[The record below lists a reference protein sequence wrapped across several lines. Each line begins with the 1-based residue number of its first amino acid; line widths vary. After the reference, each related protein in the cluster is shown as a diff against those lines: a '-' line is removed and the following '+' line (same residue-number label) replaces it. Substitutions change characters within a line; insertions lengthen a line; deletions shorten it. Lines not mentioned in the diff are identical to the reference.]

1 MKFNFKAS
9 WQVNAN
15 MCRNIKLIN
24 GGSFYQ
30 GEKEIIFYNTC
41 SIDYFLLVCH
51 LVYSKLK
58 IHLLN
63 RPDKP
68 FLLLIKNISSNLIN
82 NDWNKVLN

>member
-30 GEKEIIFYNTC
+30 GEKEIIFYNNWAGQPYGKY
-41 SIDYFLLVCH
+41 DMR
-51 LVYSKLK
+51 K
-58 IHLLN
+58 IGILE
-63 RPDKP
+63 D
-68 FLLLIKNISSNLIN
+68 
-82 NDWNKVLN
+82 